1 MYKFAWELLKTAQQS
16 MNSMH
21 VILNLQL
28 KLIIEH
34 DSDQWCITLLMI
46 SEVAVFIS
54 DEYNEIKHWNIF
66 VAKHTAVDEESRF
79 HCINHDNVAYFS
91 LHYILF
97 FSEDKLS

>member
-1 MYKFAWELLKTAQQS
+1 

-28 KLIIEH
+28 KLIVEC
-34 DSDQWCITLLMI
+34 DFDQRCMILFII

-54 DEYNEIKHWNIF
+54 DEYNEIKYQDII
-66 VAKHTAVDEESRF
+66 VAKHTAINKELRF
-79 HCINHDNVAYFS
+79 HCINHDNAAYFF
-91 LHYILF
+91 LHYMLF